1 LGPVCGE
8 ILRIADAQFN
18 LLEGH
23 EKGGLIY
30 KQFLEESESEDE
42 GSEPETTVCPPQLAE
57 ILTDPLP
64 ELPRSLDYEE
74 EDSSEIGSS
83 MPGQRACD
91 GQLGDTERIVR
102 GWKW

>member
-1 LGPVCGE
+1 LLSVCGE
-8 ILRIADAQFN
+8 ILRIADVQFS

-30 KQFLEESESEDE
+30 KQFLEVSESEDE
-42 GSEPETTVCPPQLAE
+42 RPEPETTVFPSQLTE
-57 ILTDPLP
+57 IPTDPLP
-64 ELPRSLDYEE
+64 ELPRSSDYEE
-74 EDSSEIGSS
+74 DDSSEMGSS

-91 GQLGDTERIVR
+91 GQLVDTERIVR